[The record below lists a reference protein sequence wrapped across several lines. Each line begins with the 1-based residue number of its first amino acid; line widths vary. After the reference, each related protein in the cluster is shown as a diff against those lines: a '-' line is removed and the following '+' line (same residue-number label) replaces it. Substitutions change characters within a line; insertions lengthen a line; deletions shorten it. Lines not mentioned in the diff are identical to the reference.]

1 MIFRNDRVTGKTF
14 RVLLLV
20 FICYLTQSICYEH
33 IFLFSEDSIVS
44 WCDENRKR
52 RILKGARIVSII
64 FINYYIP
71 AGNKLLSLVKQ
82 RQII

>member
-1 MIFRNDRVTGKTF
+1 MIFRNNRITGKTF
-14 RVLLLV
+14 RVLLLL
-20 FICYLTQSICYEH
+20 FICYLTQSVCYERT
-33 IFLFSEDSIVS
+33 FLFNGE
-44 WCDENRKR
+44 ENRKR

>member
-1 MIFRNDRVTGKTF
+1 MIFRNNRITGKTF
-14 RVLLLV
+14 RVLLLL
-20 FICYLTQSICYEH
+20 FICYLTQSICYERT
-33 IFLFSEDSIVS
+33 FLFSGDFTVS
-44 WCDENRKR
+44 WRDENRKR